1 MPQYYSQK
9 DFSQPFTQTLPHLQ
23 ITFGTAEYLP
33 FFEDFRAAKHR
44 SDEFMLRLP
53 NYPVARCP
61 LCGASYHARIDTH
74 SLRSLGRIPSNPPE
88 YVYSPKHQTIGCS
101 HFVAVTSFVNLNG
114 VLPEE
119 FSLWSCQMGDV
130 PVITPA
136 FLPDDL
142 PAAAVIHSLPVCR
155 IEDDAFVPRYSLYMI
170 TYFAGDPA
178 EAWKRRRA
186 EMDAIAATQAEDGND
201 EWHPVAYVYSSRTR
215 RSIPEIG
222 DLPLWVQRKKLYWL
236 DLRSPDLPL
245 CQAPAEDFPYA
256 QIRGF
261 GQYYVYSRNGNWPW
275 DKWRYPHGRI
285 LSVDYSRL

>member
-9 DFSQPFTQTLPHLQ
+9 DFSQPFTQTLPYLQ
-23 ITFGTAEYLP
+23 ITFGIAEYLS
-33 FFEDFRAAKHR
+33 FFDDLRATKHR

-53 NYPVARCP
+53 DYLVARCP

-74 SLRSLGRIPSNPPE
+74 SLRYLSSIATDPPG

-101 HFVAVTSFVNLNG
+101 HFVAVTSFINLNG

-119 FSLWSCQMGDV
+119 FNFWDCQMGDV

-136 FLPDDL
+136 FLSDDL
-142 PAAAVIHSLPVCR
+142 LAAAVIHSLPVCR

-170 TYFAGDPA
+170 TYFASDPA
-178 EAWKRRRA
+178 EVWKRVRA
-186 EMDAIAATQAEDGND
+186 EMHAIAAARPKDGND
-201 EWHPVAYVYSSRTR
+201 EWDPVGYVYSSRAR
-215 RSIPEIG
+215 QSRPEIG

-245 CQAPAEDFPYA
+245 CKAPADDFPYA

-261 GQYYVYSRNGNWPW
+261 GQDYAYSRNGNWPW

-285 LSVDYSRL
+285 LWADHSKL